1 MTGEAYTQISRP
13 VNRLAEKILGW
24 LSWILLLGATVVAMF
39 FGLVLFSNENSI
51 QRLEN
56 GVANNATLQD
66 FLASNNLNATQLVI
80 MLQNGVWA
88 FIVYLIVCLLI
99 SFLALISMNHRIV
112 SGLLFLLVAII
123 TLPLF
128 FILVPLFFF
137 IVALMM
143 FGRKEKYELVPMY
156 QEMDG
161 YPSYRENTYYEDE
174 GNMPHTQPVH
184 VNVENEETHAEK
196 EGTSDDEPVV
206 LSRSAKYNHKPIKKN
221 ENEQSAHDSNDAED
235 DTLIYDSRTMLHQT
249 EAEQDVENDITAS
262 EEYGEADTVTSPEA
276 LKAQRKQEKA
286 ELKAQRKEEKKARKA
301 YEKEQRKHRVSA
313 STQRRQNYD
322 NRLKLQQDRPKQSAE
337 DSEQE
342 DEKQ

>member
-51 QRLEN
+51 QKLEN

-156 QEMDG
+156 QDMGG
-161 YPSYRENTYYEDE
+161 YPSYRENTYDEDE
-174 GNMPHTQPVH
+174 GDLPHTQS
-184 VNVENEETHAEK
+184 THFNAGK
-196 EGTSDDEPVV
+196 RGH
-206 LSRSAKYNHKPIKKN
+206 AC
-221 ENEQSAHDSNDAED
+221 
-235 DTLIYDSRTMLHQT
+235 
-249 EAEQDVENDITAS
+249 
-262 EEYGEADTVTSPEA
+262 
-276 LKAQRKQEKA
+276 
-286 ELKAQRKEEKKARKA
+286 
-301 YEKEQRKHRVSA
+301 
-313 STQRRQNYD
+313 
-322 NRLKLQQDRPKQSAE
+322 
-337 DSEQE
+337 
-342 DEKQ
+342 